1 MLQLIL
7 GSSGSGKTFT
17 VIQRIGALLQQNREI
32 SPVLLVPEQFS
43 FETEKRLLSVFG
55 PQEASRVKVYSFTRL
70 SEMILQ
76 KSGVKRKKSL
86 DEGTRLL
93 LLNQALKE
101 TTDKR
106 ELPFR
111 EGSVGQLSLLLDILK
126 EWKQNAV
133 TDETA
138 SEVTAQ
144 LPPDSLLKKKLSDLS
159 LVKEAFETLALQGFD
174 DPQELLSQAYDCLR
188 ENGDGAGTY
197 LFLDGF
203 MGFTVQEER
212 LLSCLISRA
221 AEVTVAIG
229 TDTLSALDEGLGL
242 FMLPTETANRLIH
255 LAKDSGTPVASP
267 LYLTED
273 KRHSDEALCAL
284 CDGVFRSDGEA
295 YEEETAAV
303 TVLSC
308 ADKSEECK
316 AAARE
321 IRRFLRHGGRAR
333 DVAVVARSME
343 EYRGSL
349 EMALQTEG
357 VPYYLDNR
365 ESIRGDA
372 LVETVCAAL
381 RAVTGRFQTEDVLR
395 LLKTGLS
402 GFSPRS
408 VAKLENYVYQ
418 WSLSGAR
425 WKEPFTENPGGLSAS
440 VTEKTKEQLFYL
452 NILRHRVMR
461 PLLRLQTALSGAVN
475 GKTFAEAVF
484 AYLADIRASQMTR
497 YAIRRLDANGQIAVA
512 DRTER
517 VWDATMELLDVFAKG
532 TSQLQT
538 AKEWAELFSMTAS
551 AADLGAL
558 PQSMDAVQVGT
569 ADRIRL
575 SEPRVVFLLGANEG
589 EFPAVPASGG
599 YLSDRERKTLKEKCG
614 LRLSKDPER
623 ELTEERLYAYN
634 ALSAASEAVVVTY
647 ARSNLA
653 GESLAKSVLVTEI
666 ERLLPHCRKTR
677 FCTDEN
683 WMPETPEEALSYYTA
698 TYRCPT
704 NLTAAVRKT
713 LCEIP
718 AQKARLDA
726 LERAAENR
734 PWAFEKSE
742 NAVRLFGKNMT
753 LSASKIDTYY
763 LCPFS
768 YFCKYGLRV
777 SSRQKAELNALE
789 TGSLIHSLLEKM
801 VPHYR
806 DIGFDAVTYEQV
818 EEDVDRAVDAYA
830 EEMLGGL
837 AEKTPRFLYLLSRL
851 KRISLAV
858 MWHLVEELAQ
868 SEFTPVKFEWN
879 IGDGEGTLQPLS
891 LTAEEGG
898 TVTVIGKIDRVDLFE
913 NGGVSYI
920 RIVDYKTGEKSFRLA
935 DVVNGLNLQMLL
947 YLFAVWENGGEYY
960 ENVAPAGILYMPATL
975 PVVDGDGDE
984 AKRKEKQNKRLK
996 MDGLLLAD
1004 ETVLQAM
1011 DRDLVGTYIPAVK
1024 GKSGF
1029 NGNSSKVATAEQLEL
1044 LKRRSEKL
1052 LLQMARELWAGHVEA
1067 RPTDEKTACVFC
1079 DFRDVCGF
1087 ETGAETRPMD
1097 YFPEDAAK
1105 NKKTMGLLALA
1116 EEIES
1121 GEYFE
1126 RSEEQDV

>member
-7 GSSGSGKTFT
+7 GASGSGKTFT
-17 VIQRIGALLQQNREI
+17 VIERIGALLQENRDI
-32 SPVLLVPEQFS
+32 SPILLVPEQFS
-43 FETEKRLLSVFG
+43 FETEKRLLGTFG
-55 PQEASRVKVYSFTRL
+55 PQKASRVKVYSFTRL
-70 SEMILQ
+70 SEMILREN
-76 KSGVKRKKSL
+76 GVKPKKSL

-101 TTDKR
+101 TADKR

-111 EGSVGQLSLLLDILK
+111 EGSIGQLSLLLDILK

-138 SEVTAQ
+138 SEITAQ
-144 LPPDSLLKKKLSDLS
+144 LPPDSLLKKKLSDLA
-159 LVKEAFETLALQGFD
+159 LVKEAFETLALRGFD
-174 DPQELLSQAYDCLR
+174 DPQDLLTQAYDCLCHSDS
-188 ENGDGAGTY
+188 ETGIT

-221 AEVTVAIG
+221 DSVTAAIG
-229 TDTLSALDEGLGL
+229 TDTLSTQEEGLGL
-242 FMLPTETANRLIH
+242 FMLPTETANRLIR
-255 LAKDSGTPVASP
+255 LAKDSETPVAPP
-267 LYLTED
+267 LYLMED
-273 KRHSDEALCAL
+273 KRHKDEALQTL
-284 CDGVFRSDGEA
+284 CNGIFRPFDEKF
-295 YEEETAAV
+295 EEETTAV

-357 VPYYLDNR
+357 VPYYLDDR
-365 ESIRGDA
+365 ESIREDA
-372 LVETVCAAL
+372 LLETICAAL

-418 WSLSGAR
+418 WSLSGSQ
-425 WKEPFTENPGGLSAS
+425 WKEPFTQNPGGLSAA
-440 VTEKTKEQLFYL
+440 VTDATESRLEYL
-452 NILRHRVMR
+452 NLLRRRVVD
-461 PLLRLQTALSGAVN
+461 PLLRLQQALNGTVD
-475 GKTFAEAVF
+475 GKTFSEAVF
-484 AYLADIRASQMTR
+484 SYLTEIRAPKMTR
-497 YAIRRLDANGQIAVA
+497 CIVRRLDACDQVAVA

-517 VWDATMELLDVFAKG
+517 VWKATMELLDVFARG
-532 TSQLQT
+532 TSQRQT
-538 AKEWAELFSMTAS
+538 AKEWADLFAMTAS

-558 PQSMDAVQVGT
+558 PQGMDAVQVGA

-575 SEPRVVFLLGANEG
+575 SEPRMVFLLGANEG
-589 EFPAVPASGG
+589 VFPAVPASGG

-653 GESLAKSVLVTEI
+653 GENLAKSVLVTEI
-666 ERLLPHCRKTR
+666 ERLLPYCRKTQ

-698 TYRCPT
+698 TFRNPT
-704 NLTAAVRKT
+704 PLTAAVRAT
-713 LCEIP
+713 LREIP

-734 PWAFEKSE
+734 SWTFEHPE
-742 NAVRLFGKNMT
+742 NAMHLFGKHME

-763 LCPFS
+763 KCPFS

-777 SSRQKAELNALE
+777 KGREKAELNALE
-789 TGSLIHSLLEKM
+789 TGSLIHALLEEL
-801 VPHYR
+801 VPRYR
-806 DIGFDAVTYEQV
+806 DCGFDTVTYEQV
-818 EEDVDRAVDAYA
+818 QEDTDRAVDTYV
-830 EEMLGGL
+830 EKTMGGL

-858 MWHLVEELAQ
+858 VWHLVEELGQ
-868 SEFTPVKFEWN
+868 SEFSPVKFEWN
-879 IGDGEGTLQPLS
+879 IGDGEDTLAPLM
-891 LTAEEGG
+891 LTAEDGG
-898 TVTVIGKIDRVDLFE
+898 TVKVIGKIDRVDLFE
-913 NGGVSYI
+913 NDGTSYI
-920 RIVDYKTGEKSFRLA
+920 RIVDYKTGEKSFRLV
-935 DVVNGLNLQMLL
+935 DVMNGLNLQMLL
-947 YLFAVWENGGEYY
+947 YLFAVWENGGEQYP
-960 ENVAPAGILYMPATL
+960 NVMPAGMLYMPATL
-975 PVVDGDGDE
+975 PVVDGDGDVE
-984 AKRKEKQNKRLK
+984 KRKEKQNKRLK

-1004 ETVLQAM
+1004 ETVLRAM
-1011 DRDLVGTYIPAVK
+1011 DQELAGKYIPAVRSK
-1024 GKSGF
+1024 NGF
-1029 NGNSSKVATAEQLEL
+1029 NGGNSKVATVEQLEL
-1044 LKRRSEKL
+1044 LKRHSEKL
-1052 LLQMARELWAGHVEA
+1052 LLHMAQELWAGHIEA
-1067 RPTDEKTACVFC
+1067 RPTDEGSFC
-1079 DFRDVCGF
+1079 ECCDYRDVCGF
-1087 ETGAETRPMD
+1087 ETGNETRPND
-1097 YFPEDAAK
+1097 YFSAEDK
-1105 NKKTMGLLALA
+1105 GKKTMGLLLA
-1116 EEIES
+1116 MEEKETGGS
-1121 GEYFE
+1121 ATEAA
-1126 RSEEQDV
+1126 EQDV

>member
-7 GSSGSGKTFT
+7 GTSGSGKTFT
-17 VIQRIGALLQQNREI
+17 VIQRIGALLQQNREN

-43 FETEKRLLSVFG
+43 FETEKRLLAAFG

-70 SEMILQ
+70 AEVILRE
-76 KSGVKRKKSL
+76 SGEKRKKSL
-86 DEGTRLL
+86 DDGTRLL

-101 TTDKR
+101 TADKR

-144 LPPDSLLKKKLSDLS
+144 LPPDSLLKKKLSDFG
-159 LVKEAFETLALQGFD
+159 LVKNAFETLAFQGFD

-188 ENGDGAGTY
+188 QNEVGTGIY

-212 LLSCLISRA
+212 LLSCLVSRA
-221 AEVTVAIG
+221 AEVTAAVS
-229 TDTLSALDEGLGL
+229 TDTLSTQEEGLGL
-242 FMLPTETANRLIH
+242 FMLPAETANRLIR
-255 LAKDSGTPVASP
+255 LAKDSGTSVASP
-267 LYLTED
+267 LYLIED
-273 KRHSDEALCAL
+273 KRHNDEALCTL
-284 CDGVFRSDGEA
+284 CSGIFRPDSETF
-295 YEEETAAV
+295 EEETAAV

-333 DVAVVARSME
+333 DVAVVTRSME

-349 EMALQTEG
+349 EMALLTEG
-357 VPYYLDNR
+357 VPYSLDNR

-381 RAVTGRFQTEDVLR
+381 RAATGRFQTEDVLR
-395 LLKTGLS
+395 LLKIGLS

-418 WSLSGAR
+418 WNVSGLA

-440 VTEKTKEQLFYL
+440 VTEKTQGQLFYL
-452 NILRHRVMR
+452 NILRRRAVR
-461 PLLRLQTALSGAVN
+461 PLLRLQNALSGAVD

-484 AYLADIRASQMTR
+484 TYLTDIRAPQMTR
-497 YAIRRLDANGQIAVA
+497 YTVRRLDENGQIAVA

-538 AKEWAELFSMTAS
+538 AKEWADLFSMTAS
-551 AADLGAL
+551 AMDLGVL
-558 PQSMDAVQVGT
+558 PQGLDAVQVGT

-575 SEPRVVFLLGANEG
+575 SEPRMVFLLGANEG

-634 ALSAASEAVVVTY
+634 ALSAASETVVVTY

-666 ERLLPHCRKTR
+666 ERLLPKCRKTR

-683 WMPETPEEALSYYTA
+683 WMPETPEEALSYYTS
-698 TYRCPT
+698 TYRSPT
-704 NLTAAVRKT
+704 KLTAAVRKT

-734 PWAFEKSE
+734 SWTFENPE

-753 LSASKIDTYY
+753 LSATKIDAYY
-763 LCPFS
+763 TCPFL
-768 YFCKYGLRV
+768 YFCKHGLRV
-777 SSRQKAELNALE
+777 SPRKKAELNALE
-789 TGSLIHSLLEKM
+789 SGSLIHALLENL
-801 VPHYR
+801 VPRYR
-806 DIGFDAVTYEQV
+806 DVGFDTVTYEQV
-818 EEDVDRAVDAYA
+818 CEDVDRTVDAYA
-830 EEMLGGL
+830 EETLGGL
-837 AEKTPRFLYLLSRL
+837 TEKTPRFLYLLSRL
-851 KRISLAV
+851 KRISTAV
-858 MWHLVEELAQ
+858 MWHLVEEQAQ
-868 SEFTPVKFEWN
+868 SEFTPVKFEWS
-879 IGDGEGTLQPLS
+879 IGNKDGDLKPFLLE
-891 LTAEEGG
+891 AEDGG

-913 NGGVSYI
+913 NEGVSYI
-920 RIVDYKTGEKSFRLA
+920 RIVDYKTGEKAFNLA
-935 DVVNGLNLQMLL
+935 DVMNGLNLQMLL

-960 ENVAPAGILYMPATL
+960 ENVSPAGILYMPATL
-975 PVVDGDGDE
+975 PLVDGDGDVN
-984 AKRKEKQNKRLK
+984 KRKANQNKRLK

-1004 ETVLQAM
+1004 ETVLRAM
-1011 DRDLVGTYIPAVK
+1011 DRDLAGTYIPAVK
-1024 GKSGF
+1024 SKNGF
-1029 NGNSSKVATAEQLEL
+1029 NGSSSKVATAEQLEL

-1052 LLQMARELWAGHVEA
+1052 LLQMATALWAGHVQA
-1067 RPTDEKTACVFC
+1067 CPTDEKTVCVRC
-1079 DFRDVCGF
+1079 DYRDVCGF
-1087 ETGAETRPMD
+1087 ETGDETRSSD
-1097 YFPEDAAK
+1097 YFPEELAK
-1105 NKKTMGLLALA
+1105 GKKTMGLLALA
-1116 EEIES
+1116 EEMES
-1121 GEYFE
+1121 GEPLE
-1126 RSEEQDV
+1126 

>member
-1 MLQLIL
+1 MLNLIL
-7 GSSGSGKTFT
+7 GASGSGKTFT
-17 VIQRIGALLQQNREI
+17 VMQRIGALLKENREI

-43 FETEKRLLSVFG
+43 FETEKRLLNDFG
-55 PQEASRVKVYSFTRL
+55 PKEASRVKVYSFTRF
-70 SEMILQ
+70 SEVILRE
-76 KSGVKRKKSL
+76 SGAKTKKTL

-106 ELPFR
+106 ELPFF

-144 LPPDSLLKKKLSDLS
+144 LPPNSLLKKKLSDLG
-159 LVKEAFETLALQGFD
+159 LVKNAFEALAFRGFD
-174 DPQELLSQAYDCLR
+174 DPQDLLTQAYECLR
-188 ENGDGAGTY
+188 QSDLETGIH

-212 LLSCLISRA
+212 LLSCLVSRA

-229 TDTLSALDEGLGL
+229 TDTLSAQEEGLGL
-242 FMLPTETANRLIH
+242 FMLPTETANRLIR
-255 LAKDSGTPVASP
+255 LAKDNGTPVAPP

-273 KRHSDEALCAL
+273 VRHTDEALRTL
-284 CDGVFRSDGEA
+284 CDGVFRTYDEV
-295 YEEETAAV
+295 YEDETAAV

-349 EMALQTEG
+349 EMALLTEG
-357 VPYYLDNR
+357 VPYYLDDR

-372 LVETVCAAL
+372 LLETICAAL
-381 RAVTGRFQTEDVLR
+381 RAVTGHFQTEDVLR

-418 WSLSGAR
+418 WNVSGAR
-425 WKEPFTENPGGLSAS
+425 WKEPFTFNPDGLSAA
-440 VTEKTKEQLFYL
+440 VTDKTESRLFYL
-452 NILRHRVMR
+452 DLLRRRAMR
-461 PLLRLQTALSGAVN
+461 PLLRLQKALTGAVS
-475 GKTFAEAVF
+475 GETFAKAVF
-484 AYLADIRASQMTR
+484 TYLTDIRAPQMTR
-497 YAIRRLDANGQIAVA
+497 YTVRRLDAGGQFVVA

-517 VWDATMELLDVFAKG
+517 VWEATMELLDVFAKG
-532 TSQLQT
+532 TSQQQT
-538 AKEWAELFSMTAS
+538 AKEWADLFAMTAS

-558 PQSMDAVQVGT
+558 PQGMDAVQIGS

-575 SEPRVVFLLGANEG
+575 SEPRIVFLLGANEG
-589 EFPAVPASGG
+589 VFPAVPASGG
-599 YLSDRERKTLKEKCG
+599 YLSDRERKTLKDKCG

-634 ALSAASEAVVVTY
+634 ALSAASESVVVTY

-653 GESLAKSVLVTEI
+653 GESLSKSVLVTEI
-666 ERLLPHCRKTR
+666 ERLLPNCRKTR

-704 NLTAAVRKT
+704 KLTAAVRET

-718 AQKARLDA
+718 SQKARLDA

-734 PWAFEKSE
+734 PWTFEQEE
-742 NAVRLFGKNMT
+742 NAVRLFGKNLE
-753 LSASKIDTYY
+753 LSATKIESYY
-763 LCPFS
+763 TCPFS

-777 SSRQKAELNALE
+777 SARKKAELNALE
-789 TGSLIHSLLEKM
+789 SGSLIHALLETL
-801 VPHYR
+801 VPRYR
-806 DIGFDAVTYEQV
+806 EIGFDTVTYDQV
-818 EEDVDRAVDAYA
+818 KEDTDRAVDAYA

-851 KRISLAV
+851 KRISLSV
-858 MWHLVEELAQ
+858 LWHLVEELAQ
-868 SEFTPVKFEWN
+868 SEFSPVKFEWT
-879 IGDGEGTLQPLS
+879 IGEKDGDLKPLS
-891 LTAEEGG
+891 LTTDDGK
-898 TVTVIGKIDRVDLFE
+898 TLKVIGKIDRVDLFE
-913 NGGVSYI
+913 NDGVSYI
-920 RIVDYKTGEKSFRLA
+920 RIIDYKTGAKSFRLA
-935 DVVNGLNLQMLL
+935 DVMNGLNLQMLL
-947 YLFAVWENGGEYY
+947 YLFAVWENGEEHYPA
-960 ENVAPAGILYMPATL
+960 VSPAGILYMPATL
-975 PVVDGDGDE
+975 PVVDGDGDAE
-984 AKRKEKQNKRLK
+984 KRKENQNKRLK

-1004 ETVLQAM
+1004 ETVLRAM

-1024 GKSGF
+1024 SSEGF
-1029 NGNSSKVATAEQLEL
+1029 NGNSSKVATAEQLAL
-1044 LKRRSEKL
+1044 LKRHSEKL
-1052 LLQMARELWAGHVEA
+1052 LLQMAGELWKGHIEA
-1067 RPTDEKTACVFC
+1067 RPTNEDTACAYC

-1087 ETGAETRPMD
+1087 ETGADTRPMD
-1097 YFPEDAAK
+1097 YFPAEFSRG
-1105 NKKTMGLLALA
+1105 KKTMGLLSLA
-1116 EEIES
+1116 EKIES
-1121 GEYFE
+1121 GEPLE
-1126 RSEEQDV
+1126 